1 MRTPI
6 QPEMVYNA
14 IEEMM
19 MVEPGKRIKIT
30 TRYGNHELTVDEIYH
45 DSSTKTICISVNTPE
60 THE

>member
-19 MVEPGKRIKIT
+19 MTEPGKRIKIT
-30 TRYGNHELTVDEIYH
+30 TRYGNIELTVDECWH
-45 DSSTKTICISVNTPE
+45 DSSTKTICLSVNLPE
-60 THE
+60 QE